1 MLWKFK
7 RLGGIHEMG
16 DGLGAKTKPSCSP
29 RLPNYETCQTVC
41 KPAHYSPEI
50 LIQCG
55 QITRKLVNLAG
66 ALGDPYD

>member
-1 MLWKFK
+1 MLQKFK

-16 DGLGAKTKPSCSP
+16 DGFRAKTEPSCSP
-29 RLPNYETCQTVC
+29 RLPNSETCQVVY

-55 QITRKLVNLAG
+55 RTNRKLVTLAST
-66 ALGDPYD
+66 LDTC